1 MRAIGLIQSLILA
14 LLDILLHLNHRHE
27 LINLPLISHE
37 LIYHRLGLFLYGPDI
52 DTPYFLNVLF
62 AVGYLEEH
70 SLALLFGLVDL
81 EVVKLLLAGQR
92 LDHFVL
98 RVYLALIVI
107 LQILS

>member
-1 MRAIGLIQSLILA
+1 M
-14 LLDILLHLNHRHE
+14 
-27 LINLPLISHE
+27 
-37 LIYHRLGLFLYGPDI
+37 
-52 DTPYFLNVLF
+52 
-62 AVGYLEEH
+62 EH